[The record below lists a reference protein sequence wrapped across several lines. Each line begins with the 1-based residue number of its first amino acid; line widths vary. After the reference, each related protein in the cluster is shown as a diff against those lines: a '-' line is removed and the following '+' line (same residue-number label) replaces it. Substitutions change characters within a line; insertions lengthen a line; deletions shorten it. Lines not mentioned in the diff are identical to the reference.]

1 MRHSGA
7 VRLRKILRPGSGL
20 AGKSKPEDVMGKGK
34 RSIDR
39 CLALT
44 TSGI

>member
-1 MRHSGA
+1 MKHSGT
-7 VRLRKILRPGSGL
+7 VRLRKILRLGSGL
-20 AGKSKPEDVMGKGK
+20 AGKSKPEDVVGKGR